1 MDPAYLTSSPVGIER
16 TKMKNKTF
24 LFTSILIL
32 NLALAACS
40 TKPQGSTQQPP
51 INVYGNTAPTQQ
63 VVVSTLPASDSTIM
77 VGMTS
82 SSFTPDVL
90 TIKAGTTVTWTN
102 ESSLV
107 HTVTSDTDLFD
118 SGNMSKGAS
127 FSYTFNDP
135 GTYTYHCIPH
145 KAYMIGTIVVTD

>member
-1 MDPAYLTSSPVGIER
+1 MDPAYLISLLVDIER
-16 TKMKNKTF
+16 TKMKIKTF
-24 LFTSILIL
+24 LYTSILVL
-32 NLALAACS
+32 TLALAACS

-51 INVYGNTAPTQQ
+51 IDVYGNTTPTQQ

-118 SGNMSKGAS
+118 SGNMGKGTS
-127 FSYTFNDP
+127 FSYTFTDV

-145 KAYMIGTIVVTD
+145 KAYMIGTIVVTE

>member
-1 MDPAYLTSSPVGIER
+1 MKKLLLITTS
-16 TKMKNKTF
+16 
-24 LFTSILIL
+24 LLIMS
-32 NLALAACS
+32 LALAACS
-40 TKPQGSTQQPP
+40 YSNQGTTQQPP
-51 INVYGNTAPTQQ
+51 VDAYSKNSASTPQN
-63 VVVSTLPASDSTIM
+63 VVSTLPASDSAVM

-82 SSFTPDVL
+82 SSFTPDIL

-118 SGNMSKGAS
+118 SGNMSKEAS
-127 FSYTFNDP
+127 FSYIFNEP